1 MKPTKKLQLWLNT
14 NQSIRYLTTF
24 GILIILFLGF
34 ISSRFLLE
42 KPIKVVETPRE
53 ESIWVDKRGYQWI
66 QKYISE
72 DKTELAILIG
82 IENENP
88 DNTSNKEI
96 EIKPSLKNMSISNSE
111 VTVLKGSE
119 NFYVLTIKQL
129 PKNWETLRVQVGEV
143 GNNDQALLFF
153 NRETEYESNSLS
165 IDDSKFKPTQEY
177 ANVYATLFEIE
188 ENKKMIQKNVT
199 EKQASI
205 KDEIKKID
213 TEIEKLNKDLEYKTA
228 SERANREQ
236 RITHLRKEQDTFRGQ
251 IDQLE
256 KNKKEY
262 EERILNLERKLSDQ
276 KRAYHISF

>member
-1 MKPTKKLQLWLNT
+1 MKPIKKLQLWLNT
-14 NQSIRYLTTF
+14 NQSILYLTTF

-53 ESIWVDKRGYQWI
+53 ETIWVDTKGYQWI

-88 DNTSNKEI
+88 DNITNKEI
-96 EIKPSLKNMSISNSE
+96 EITPSLKNMSISNSE

-129 PKNWETLRVQVGEV
+129 PKNWETVRVQVGEV
-143 GNNDQALLFF
+143 GKNDQALLFF
-153 NRETEYESNSLS
+153 NRETEYESESLS
-165 IDDSKFKPTQEY
+165 SDNDKFKPTQEY

-188 ENKKMIQKNVT
+188 ENKKLIQKNVT

-205 KDEIKKID
+205 KNEIEKIE

-251 IDQLE
+251 IVQLE